1 MTKDWR
7 NSPVE
12 ELVKA
17 ITALVSEEYQRAAA
31 EHGGAAHTPHE
42 GYALTKE
49 EVDEAREQMGVV
61 CQNITDLWCAVKA
74 DDLPRQAEHLIKLR
88 RAAILGACELIQVA
102 AMTDKA
108 KAGLE
113 EVEAQ

>member
-1 MTKDWR
+1 M
-7 NSPVE
+7 E

-17 ITALVSEEYQRAAA
+17 ISALVGEEYQRAAA
-31 EHGGAAHTPHE
+31 EHGGAANTPHE

-49 EVDEAREQMGVV
+49 EVDEAVEQVGMVR
-61 CQNITDLWCAVKA
+61 QNITELWCAVKA
-74 DDLPRQAEHLIKLR
+74 DNFPGQEQCLAGLR

-108 KAGLE
+108 MAGLRKME
-113 EVEAQ
+113 EGGAK

>member
-1 MTKDWR
+1 M
-7 NSPVE
+7 E

-49 EVDEAREQMGVV
+49 EVDEAREFRISSPDGPEG
-61 CQNITDLWCAVKA
+61 T
-74 DDLPRQAEHLIKLR
+74 PT
-88 RAAILGACELIQVA
+88 AARWL
-102 AMTDKA
+102 
-108 KAGLE
+108 
-113 EVEAQ
+113 